1 MLNTSIQTILK
12 SDKDFTNLGRNVGV
26 RIDQEKDKDD
36 VVDEENLSCFMEE
49 LFLYLYNDLHWRN
62 MSEMNKKIRIVKNE
76 RKTDEKKAQK
86 EK

>member
-1 MLNTSIQTILK
+1 
-12 SDKDFTNLGRNVGV
+12 
-26 RIDQEKDKDD
+26 
-36 VVDEENLSCFMEE
+36 MEE

-62 MSEMNKKIRIVKNE
+62 MSEINKKIRIVKNE